1 MSTDKPLAGIRVLE
15 MGQLIAGPFAGQ
27 MLAYYGA
34 EVIKIEAPGV
44 GDPLRTWRVLDDS
57 GTSYWWRSIARNKK
71 SVTLNLADSDG
82 QSIARELIDQVDVL
96 IENFRPGKM
105 ESWNL
110 GPDVFK
116 QSNPGLVYTR
126 VSGYGQ
132 TGPYA
137 NPLGF
142 ASVCEGVGGLRY
154 INGQPGETPV
164 RPNLSLG
171 DTMAGVH
178 AVIGTLLALFAREH
192 KGIPGQLVD
201 VSIVESVFSLLEG
214 VMPEYDGASV
224 IREPSGSTLTG
235 IVPTNTYLCAD
246 GKYIVIGGNG
256 DSIFKRLMHAVDRAD
271 MAEDERLSTNPGRVA
286 HEAEIDSVLARWA
299 STMSSADLLQ
309 RLELAEVPAGPIN
322 AIDDIVEDPHFNA
335 RDSFE
340 SVKHDGKFS
349 RVPAMHP
356 KLSATPGGT
365 EWLGPALGEHTDEV
379 LGSWLNIDAEKLS
392 LWRERGVI

>member
-137 NPLGF
+137 NRLGF